1 MELNLSELDNVNT
14 MNPYENFDH
23 NFYQQNGPN
32 YWEKMEQK
40 NTEIKT
46 KKKKVTFDDILLNMN
61 LVVNQEGILQFM
73 GPKQEEVFM
82 DNSQRPSYQ
91 PINNPSVPVYSSNIK
106 KVQYEQMRQSPP
118 QNINSEPLDPTVKHS
133 YIYNKYF
140 KDYVD
145 PNASKPTPRVP
156 QTIEEYRQML
166 LEERIKAI
174 QQKQR
179 IDQIKSKKM
188 LFVSS
193 PGYNVN
199 PRNIQASNN
208 NLRNMSFR

>member
-1 MELNLSELDNVNT
+1 MELNLSELDNINT
-14 MNPYENFDH
+14 MNPHEKFDYDV
-23 NFYQQNGPN
+23 YQQSSLN
-32 YWEKMEQK
+32 YWEQK

-61 LVVNQEGILQFM
+61 LVVNQQGILQFM
-73 GPKQEEVFM
+73 GPKQDVFA
-82 DNSQRPSYQ
+82 DNSQRPLYQ
-91 PINNPSVPVYSSNIK
+91 PINNTSAPVYNSNIK
-106 KVQYEQMRQSPP
+106 KVQYKQMHQLPP

-140 KDYVD
+140 KDYVV
-145 PNASKPTPRVP
+145 PNINKPIPRVP
-156 QTIEEYRQML
+156 QTIEEYKQML
-166 LEERIKAI
+166 LEEKIKAI

-179 IDQIKSKKM
+179 IEQIKSKKM

-199 PRNIQASNN
+199 LSNIKASNN
-208 NLRNMSFR
+208 NLRTMSFT